1 MKTVEKE
8 PLVKTW
14 PHRYPVVLERDPV
27 GGTYGGYALDL
38 PVFTWGKASQEE
50 ALKSLSRGLALAL
63 LELEEA
69 GKPIPEPSEGV
80 PLETLSELHAPQVVF
95 LEPAPVNPVSLE
107 LWRALKA
114 RGLSQRELA
123 RRMGTSPSAVHRLL
137 DPFYFGHSLE
147 SLRRATKALGVGLE
161 VRFAV

>member
-1 MKTVEKE
+1 MGKDV
-8 PLVKTW
+8 LVKKW
-14 PHRYPVVLERDPV
+14 PYRYPVVLEVDPE
-27 GGTYGGYALDL
+27 GKTYAGYALDL
-38 PVFTWGKASQEE
+38 PVFAWGKASR
-50 ALKSLSRGLALAL
+50 AGAMDSLARGLALAL

-69 GKPIPEPSEGV
+69 GKPLPAPSERVDPEG
-80 PLETLSELHAPQVVF
+80 LAELHQPEVVF

-107 LWRALKA
+107 LWRALKV

-147 SLRRATKALGVGLE
+147 SLRRAARALGVGLE
-161 VRFAV
+161 VRLAV